1 MDSGIGEE
9 TKSEEEKIAAMFGEG
24 TQCMYERE
32 RVRVCVRERECVCE
46 CEREILI
53 ELKSGRGGE
62 WSTEA
67 LDFLTFTYTNLCV
80 QEKTSVGICHFS
92 CSENPF

>member
-1 MDSGIGEE
+1 
-9 TKSEEEKIAAMFGEG
+9 
-24 TQCMYERE
+24 MYERE
-32 RVRVCVRERECVCE
+32 RERERESESVCERESESVCE

-80 QEKTSVGICHFS
+80 
-92 CSENPF
+92 